1 MLNQRDYYC
10 NNKFKYLKI
19 DPEQNVTY
27 NCHAAQPHR
36 VDLTWL
42 EKNPGELF
50 NTELNMSERVM
61 MLHNERNSSCEQ
73 NCWKAEDRGA
83 AGTRIVEKGYERT
96 HFSVHTR
103 PEIID
108 LVIGNDCNLT
118 CSYCCR
124 EYSSSWRR
132 DLIDNGDYLNLEENN
147 SRYQSTP
154 MDRILQNLSQT
165 DRIDSKRYQLYIRE
179 LGIIANDAKKMVITG
194 GEPFLNN
201 FLFDI
206 LALCKNIPYIRLFT
220 GFGVNTARF
229 ERIAKQLCDYPNVVI
244 GLSVE
249 NVGPLHEF
257 NRYGTKWDDVKRKI
271 ELLESLGIKIEVH
284 STLSN
289 LTLFGLHDFY
299 KEFERLNF
307 EFDFVYNPTFM
318 PVYVLDPDSK
328 QKIQNQ
334 LSTLNIRDVDK
345 ICQSIEPEPTVM
357 QQKQLSEFLT
367 EYVKRRPDLNMSV
380 FPKSFRDW
388 LNVV

>member
-1 MLNQRDYYC
+1 MSAQRDYYC

-19 DPEQNVTY
+19 DPEQNLTY

-36 VDLTWL
+36 MDLAWL
-42 EKNPGELF
+42 EKNPGEIF

-83 AGTRIVEKGYERT
+83 AGTRIVDKGYERT
-96 HFSVHTR
+96 HFSVR
-103 PEIID
+103 SYPEIID

-124 EYSSSWRR
+124 EYSSAWRR
-132 DLIDNGDYLNLEENN
+132 DLINNGDYQSLDENN
-147 SRYQSTP
+147 SRYQATP
-154 MDRILQNLSQT
+154 VDRVLQNLSQS

-179 LGIIANDAKKMVITG
+179 LGIIADHAKKMIITG

-220 GFGVNTARF
+220 GFGVSTARF
-229 ERIAKQLCDYPNVVI
+229 ERIANQLRDYPNVAVAI
-244 GLSVE
+244 SVE
-249 NVGPLHEF
+249 NVGALHEF
-257 NRYGTKWDDVKRKI
+257 NRYGTKWAEVNHKI
-271 ELLESLGIKIEVH
+271 QLLESLGIKIEVH

-299 KEFERLNF
+299 AEFGHF
-307 EFDFVYNPTFM
+307 DFDFDFVYNPTFM

-328 QKIQNQ
+328 QAIQHQ
-334 LSTLNIRDVDK
+334 LSTLSFDGIDK
-345 ICQSIEPEPTVM
+345 IGQSMEPDPTPL
-357 QQKQLSEFLT
+357 QKKQLVEFLKQ
-367 EYVKRRPDLNMSV
+367 YVERRPGLDMSV
-380 FPKSFRDW
+380 FPKSFREW